1 MSRPLSRRTTTVLT
15 VIGLAG
21 ATAFVPSTVDAA
33 SPSAAPAASTARAS
47 EARVVATGLNN
58 PRHLAFQGGSLY
70 VAEAGRGGP
79 QSCHPG
85 PEGGTVCYG
94 NTGSIMKIGARKV
107 RILTG
112 LPSIA
117 NKGDG
122 SSALGPS
129 GVITEG
135 KRKIA
140 LTIGAGGTPA
150 DRAALGASAR
160 LIGRV
165 VTATQ
170 RGKTWRNPKLKA
182 IADLMRFEARVDPDH
197 QGADS
202 DLTGLLKYRGFYLTT
217 DSGGNDLL
225 RTGGGH
231 PTRVLATFGNRTVTN
246 PFPPPP
252 MVPMQ
257 SVPTAVAAGPGGALF
272 VSELTGFPFPKGA
285 ARIFRVVPGHAP
297 TVWATGLT
305 NVTDL
310 RWYGGSLYAVQ
321 IANDGLLTA
330 SGVPVGS
337 LVKVNRGAA
346 ATRVG
351 PNLPAPYAVAF
362 RNSTAYV
369 TTCSVCKGIGQVRS
383 IALP

>member
-1 MSRPLSRRTTTVLT
+1 
-15 VIGLAG
+15 
-21 ATAFVPSTVDAA
+21 
-33 SPSAAPAASTARAS
+33 
-47 EARVVATGLNN
+47 
-58 PRHLAFQGGSLY
+58 
-70 VAEAGRGGP
+70 
-79 QSCHPG
+79 
-85 PEGGTVCYG
+85 
-94 NTGSIMKIGARKV
+94 
-107 RILTG
+107 
-112 LPSIA
+112 
-117 NKGDG
+117 
-122 SSALGPS
+122 
-129 GVITEG
+129 
-135 KRKIA
+135 
-140 LTIGAGGTPA
+140 
-150 DRAALGASAR
+150 
-160 LIGRV
+160 
-165 VTATQ
+165 
-170 RGKTWRNPKLKA
+170 
-182 IADLMRFEARVDPDH
+182 MRFEARVDPDH

-202 DLTGLLKYRGFYLTT
+202 DLTGLLKYRGFYVTT

-252 MVPMQ
+252 ANIPMQ

-285 ARIFRVVPGHAP
+285 ARIFRLVPGHAP

-310 RWYGGSLYAVQ
+310 RWYRGSLYAVQ
-321 IANDGLLTA
+321 IANDGLLAA

-362 RNSTAYV
+362 RNDTAYV
-369 TTCSVCKGIGQVRS
+369 TTCSVCKAIGQVRS